1 MPNINYAQEYS
12 SALANAYPYTLNFG
26 RLYATENNGRYRMGE
41 NGKGIYIPRIKTTG
55 RVDSDRDSIVEAR
68 RNFDNSWEYKP
79 LTRQRQWSTLVH
91 PKDIDQTNDVATI
104 QNITRTFNETQKF
117 PEMDAY
123 LISQLYYLYTH
134 ADVNDDEDEAKTANT
149 LALTAETVLGVFDAL
164 MEAMD
169 EALVPPNGR
178 LLYVTPGVNR
188 LIRQAEDIVRNFN
201 VQRDGSAVNRT
212 IDNLDNVEIIVV
224 PSVLM
229 KTAYTFTTGWA
240 PATDAAQVNMFLVHP
255 TAVLTPVT
263 YEFAQLDSPSAM
275 TNGKYYYFEESFE
288 DVFILNKHKSALAFN
303 VTAGN

>member
-1 MPNINYAQEYS
+1 MAAINYAQEYAQ
-12 SALANAYPYTLNFG
+12 ALANAYPYTLNFG

-55 RVDSDRDSIVEAR
+55 RVNSDRDSIVEAR

-79 LTRQRQWSTLVH
+79 LSHQRQWSTLVH

-123 LISQLYYLYTH
+123 LISTLYDLYTT
-134 ADVNDDEDEAKTANT
+134 ADSTDDEDEAMTADTTALTTANV
-149 LALTAETVLGVFDAL
+149 LTVFDSM
-164 MEAMD
+164 MEDMD

-178 LLYVTPGVNR
+178 ILYVTPTVSR
-188 LIRQAEDIVRNFN
+188 LIKQAEAIVRNFDVQGGGSN
-201 VQRDGSAVNRT
+201 VDRT
-212 IDNLDNVEIIVV
+212 VRNLDNVEIITV

-229 KTAYTFTTGWA
+229 KTAYVFTSGWA
-240 PATDAAQVNMFLVHP
+240 PAQGAGQINMFLVHP
-255 TAVLTPVT
+255 TAVLTPT
-263 YEFAQLDSPSAM
+263 SYEFAQLDPPSAM

-288 DVFILNKHKSALAFN
+288 DVFILNKHKGALAFN
-303 VTAGN
+303 VSF

>member
-1 MPNINYAQEYS
+1 MAAINYAQEYAQ
-12 SALANAYPYTLNFG
+12 ALANAYPYTLNFG

-55 RVDSDRDSIVEAR
+55 RVNSDRDSIVEAR

-79 LTRQRQWSTLVH
+79 LSHQRQWSTLVH

-123 LISQLYYLYTH
+123 LISTLYGLYTT
-134 ADVNDDEDEAKTANT
+134 ADSTDDEDEAMTADTTALTTANV
-149 LALTAETVLGVFDAL
+149 LTVFDSM
-164 MEAMD
+164 MEDMD

-178 LLYVTPGVNR
+178 ILYVTPTVSR
-188 LIRQAEDIVRNFN
+188 LIKQAEAIVRNFDVQGGGSN
-201 VQRDGSAVNRT
+201 VDRT
-212 IDNLDNVEIIVV
+212 VRNLDNVEIITV

-229 KTAYTFTTGWA
+229 KTAYVFTSGWA
-240 PATDAAQVNMFLVHP
+240 PAQGAGQINMFLVHP
-255 TAVLTPVT
+255 TAVLTPT
-263 YEFAQLDSPSAM
+263 SYEFAQLDPPSAM

-288 DVFILNKHKSALAFN
+288 DVFILNKHKGALAFN
-303 VTAGN
+303 VSF

>member
-12 SALANAYPYTLNFG
+12 SALANAYPYVLNFG

-41 NGKGIYIPRIKTTG
+41 SGKGIYIPRIKTTG
-55 RVDSDRDSIVEAR
+55 RVDSDRDAIVQAR

-79 LTRQRQWSTLVH
+79 LTHQRQWSTLVH

-104 QNITRTFNETQKF
+104 QNITQTFNETQKF

-123 LISQLYYLYTH
+123 LISKLYALYTTK
-134 ADVNDDEDEAKTANT
+134 DSDDDEDAAMTADNT
-149 LALTAETVLGVFDAL
+149 ALTENNVLAVFDSM

-178 LLYVTPGVNR
+178 ILYVTPTTNR
-188 LIRQAEDIVRNFN
+188 LIKHAEGILRNFE
-201 VQRDGSAVNRT
+201 VQGGGSAVNRT
-212 IDNLDNVEIIVV
+212 IDRLDNVEIIVV

-240 PATDAAQVNMFLVHP
+240 PANGAGQINMFLVHP

-263 YEFAQLDSPSAM
+263 YEFSQLDSPSAM

-288 DVFILNKHKSALAFN
+288 DVFILNKHKGALAFN

>member
-1 MPNINYAQEYS
+1 MAAINYAQEYAQ
-12 SALANAYPYTLNFG
+12 ALANAYPYTLNFG

-55 RVDSDRDSIVEAR
+55 RVNSDRDSIVEAR

-79 LTRQRQWSTLVH
+79 LSHQRQWSTLVH

-123 LISQLYYLYTH
+123 LISTLYGLYTT
-134 ADVNDDEDEAKTANT
+134 ADSTDDEDEAMTADTTALTTANV
-149 LALTAETVLGVFDAL
+149 LTVFDSM
-164 MEAMD
+164 MEDMD

-178 LLYVTPGVNR
+178 ILYVTPTVSR
-188 LIRQAEDIVRNFN
+188 LIKQAEAIVRNFDVQGGGSN
-201 VQRDGSAVNRT
+201 VDRT
-212 IDNLDNVEIIVV
+212 VQNLDNVEIIVV

-240 PATDAAQVNMFLVHP
+240 PANGAGQINMFLVHP

-263 YEFAQLDSPSAM
+263 YEFSQLDSPSAM

-288 DVFILNKHKSALAFN
+288 DVFILNKHKGALAFN
-303 VTAGN
+303 VSF

>member
-1 MPNINYAQEYS
+1 MPNINYAQEYAQ
-12 SALANAYPYTLNFG
+12 ALANAYPYTLNFG

-55 RVDSDRDSIVEAR
+55 RVNSDRDSIVEAR

-79 LTRQRQWSTLVH
+79 LSHQRQWSTLVH

-123 LISQLYYLYTH
+123 LISTLYGLYTT
-134 ADVNDDEDEAKTANT
+134 ADSTDDEDEAMTADTTALTTANV
-149 LALTAETVLGVFDAL
+149 LTVFDSM
-164 MEAMD
+164 MEDMD

-178 LLYVTPGVNR
+178 ILYVTPTVSR
-188 LIRQAEDIVRNFN
+188 LIKQAEAIVRNFDVQGGGNN
-201 VQRDGSAVNRT
+201 VDRT
-212 IDNLDNVEIIVV
+212 VRNLDNVEIITV

-229 KTAYTFTTGWA
+229 KTAYSFNTGWA
-240 PATDAAQVNMFLVHP
+240 PAQDAGQINMFLVHP

-288 DVFILNKHKSALAFN
+288 DVFILNKHKGALAFN
-303 VTAGN
+303 VSF

>member
-12 SALANAYPYTLNFG
+12 RALANAYPYTLNFG

-55 RVDSDRDSIVEAR
+55 RVNSDRDSIVEAR

-79 LTRQRQWSTLVH
+79 LSHQRQWSTLVH

-123 LISQLYYLYTH
+123 LISTLYGLYTT
-134 ADVNDDEDEAKTANT
+134 ADSTDDEDEAMTADTTALTTANV
-149 LALTAETVLGVFDAL
+149 LTVFDSM
-164 MEAMD
+164 MEDMD

-178 LLYVTPGVNR
+178 ILYVTPTVSR
-188 LIRQAEDIVRNFN
+188 LIKQAEAIVRNFDVQGGGSN
-201 VQRDGSAVNRT
+201 VDRT
-212 IDNLDNVEIIVV
+212 VRNLDNVEIITV

-240 PATDAAQVNMFLVHP
+240 PASGAGQINMFLVHP

-288 DVFILNKHKSALAFN
+288 DVFILNKHKGALAFN
-303 VTAGN
+303 VSF

>member
-1 MPNINYAQEYS
+1 MAAINYAQEYAQ
-12 SALANAYPYTLNFG
+12 ALANAYPYTLNFG

-55 RVDSDRDSIVEAR
+55 RVNSDRDSIVEAR

-79 LTRQRQWSTLVH
+79 LSHQRQWSTLVH

-123 LISQLYYLYTH
+123 LISTLYGLYTT
-134 ADVNDDEDEAKTANT
+134 ADSTDEEDEAMTADT
-149 LALTAETVLGVFDAL
+149 TALTAANVLTVFDSM
-164 MEAMD
+164 MEDMD

-178 LLYVTPGVNR
+178 ILYVTPTVSR
-188 LIRQAEDIVRNFN
+188 LIKQAEAIVRNFDVQGGGSN
-201 VQRDGSAVNRT
+201 VDRT
-212 IDNLDNVEIIVV
+212 VRNLDNVEIITV

-229 KTAYTFTTGWA
+229 KTDYVFTSGWA
-240 PATDAAQVNMFLVHP
+240 PAQGAGQINMFLVHP
-255 TAVLTPVT
+255 TAVLTPT
-263 YEFAQLDSPSAM
+263 SYEFAQLDPPSAM

-288 DVFILNKHKSALAFN
+288 DVFILNKHKGALAFN
-303 VTAGN
+303 VSF

>member
-12 SALANAYPYTLNFG
+12 RALANAYPYTLNFG

-55 RVDSDRDSIVEAR
+55 RVNSDRDSIVEAR

-79 LTRQRQWSTLVH
+79 LSHQRQWSTLVH

-123 LISQLYYLYTH
+123 LISTLYGLYTT
-134 ADVNDDEDEAKTANT
+134 ADSTDDEDEAMTADTTALTTANV
-149 LALTAETVLGVFDAL
+149 LTVFDSM
-164 MEAMD
+164 MEDMD

-178 LLYVTPGVNR
+178 ILYVTPTVSR
-188 LIRQAEDIVRNFN
+188 LIKQAEAIVRNFDVQGGGSN
-201 VQRDGSAVNRT
+201 VDRT
-212 IDNLDNVEIIVV
+212 VRNLDNVEIIVV

-240 PATDAAQVNMFLVHP
+240 PASGAGQINMFLVHP

-288 DVFILNKHKSALAFN
+288 DVFILNKHKGALAFN
-303 VTAGN
+303 VSF

>member
-1 MPNINYAQEYS
+1 MAAINYAQEYAQ
-12 SALANAYPYTLNFG
+12 ALANAYPYTLNFG

-55 RVDSDRDSIVEAR
+55 RVNSDRDSIVEAR

-79 LTRQRQWSTLVH
+79 LSHQRQWSTLVH

-123 LISQLYYLYTH
+123 LISTLYGLYTT
-134 ADVNDDEDEAKTANT
+134 ADSTDDEDEAMTADTTALTTANV
-149 LALTAETVLGVFDAL
+149 LTVFDSM
-164 MEAMD
+164 MEDMD

-178 LLYVTPGVNR
+178 ILYVTPTVSR
-188 LIRQAEDIVRNFN
+188 LIKQAEAIVRNFDVQGGGSN
-201 VQRDGSAVNRT
+201 VDRT
-212 IDNLDNVEIIVV
+212 VRNLDNVEIITV

-229 KTAYTFTTGWA
+229 KTDYVFTSGWA
-240 PATDAAQVNMFLVHP
+240 PAQGAGQINMFLVHP
-255 TAVLTPVT
+255 TAVLTPT
-263 YEFAQLDSPSAM
+263 SYEFAQLDPPSAM

-288 DVFILNKHKSALAFN
+288 DVFILNKHKGALAFN
-303 VTAGN
+303 VSF

>member
-1 MPNINYAQEYS
+1 
-12 SALANAYPYTLNFG
+12 
-26 RLYATENNGRYRMGE
+26 MGE

-55 RVDSDRDSIVEAR
+55 RVNSDRDSIVEAR

-79 LTRQRQWSTLVH
+79 LSHQRQWSTLVH
-91 PKDIDQTNDVATI
+91 PKDIDQTNDVANI

-123 LISQLYYLYTH
+123 LISTLYGLYTT
-134 ADVNDDEDEAKTANT
+134 ADSTDEEDEAMTADT
-149 LALTAETVLGVFDAL
+149 TALTAANVLTVFDSM
-164 MEAMD
+164 MEDMD

-178 LLYVTPGVNR
+178 ILYVTPTVSR
-188 LIRQAEDIVRNFN
+188 LIKQAEDIVRNFSVQGGGNN
-201 VQRDGSAVNRT
+201 VDRT
-212 IDNLDNVEIIVV
+212 VRNLDNVEIITV

-229 KTAYTFTTGWA
+229 KTAYSFNTGWA
-240 PATDAAQVNMFLVHP
+240 PAQDAGQINMFLVHP

-288 DVFILNKHKSALAFN
+288 DVFILNKHKGALAFN
-303 VTAGN
+303 VSF